1 MADINQ
7 QTEELA
13 RTFEQLTRELN
24 SYNQLRKGT
33 ADQQRDAEIEAA
45 TGMKNFTKKAAA
57 SADVVGELA
66 GAAMSAGKAM
76 LEGKKGA
83 TAFNESLDGL
93 SKAATAAGVALTL
106 LVPGGAIIKG
116 VVAGFTAL
124 TTATIGMVKASN
136 EMAQKL
142 YQGYSGLAK
151 SGAAASDGMT
161 GVFNDAKKLGL
172 SMNQLD
178 SFVGLVNENSKDL
191 ASFGK
196 SVFEGR
202 KQFADMGKAME
213 PFRVQLM
220 AAGFTQEQINEGGM
234 GYLAL
239 QTRLGRTQNNQ
250 VRTGEQLAQ
259 GAKKYI
265 DELDSLTK
273 LTGVSRKEIE
283 DQRKAA
289 LNEEQFRA
297 KLRQMELSGNKE
309 GADRLRQ
316 YNDLMTAINPAMG
329 AGIRAL
335 ASGNLAAEEAQK
347 LLLSSSGQAA
357 VDLEKVMAG
366 VLPLADAADS
376 TAAAIG
382 KFSDEVGVNLGLLK
396 ANDQTFLKLADQQDI
411 RIARE
416 KGFAEALKKIEE
428 DRRKRE
434 QGAIDPITQKYAE
447 TEKKLQELNEKFE
460 KTVFK
465 GIDNALEVNVRLAN
479 ATDVLATGFEK
490 LGTVVNRLLNIV
502 GLGVKEP
509 VEPPKP
515 KTAKEAEAVAAVAK
529 ERSLAQPLEQLTA
542 TKRKQLEADE
552 KALLDAKRSGKF
564 GDDLK
569 PLEEKIVKSKEEY
582 AAASKDLANQQKKVV
597 DATREERKVQMQQ
610 KQDQN
615 RLMLLEGINIRE
627 TESIARLNVEKAD
640 LVKKGIDT
648 AKQDLKI
655 AEFKTSIEERNKQIA
670 TIKSRLAPVAPKVQT
685 DASGRA
691 TATSDSR
698 TAAAGTTPAAPTA
711 PTVPTTAPAAPATQ
725 APPGAAAPA
734 AGGVNEAEQQIKAQ
748 NLFNF
753 LGGVSGRETNYNRL
767 DSQFRERLT
776 AMASEYQGLTNK
788 KLDFSSGA
796 RSDEE
801 NKKVGGVG
809 TSNHLKGQ
817 AVDLSTQ
824 SVNELINLGLLGKY
838 GFTQN
843 PKSGWHISDNGY
855 ADGGIASGPDSGYNA
870 LLHGTEAIIP
880 LKNGAVPV
888 RLFGESPDDDTELR
902 MPDMGPLLS
911 TVSTTMFAAIESL
924 KDNTI
929 DSGFDREMRQEVVEP
944 VAAAVSE
951 APGTMP
957 VAPVARESSVM
968 MDLLR
973 EAKQQNTALL
983 DMLSELVREQRNANN
998 ISARILQ
1005 VAGS

>member
-33 ADQQRDAEIEAA
+33 ADQQRDAEIQAA
-45 TGMKNFTKKAAA
+45 TGMKNFTKGAAA
-57 SADVVGELA
+57 GADAVGELA
-66 GAAMSAGKAM
+66 GAAVSAGKAM

-93 SKAATAAGVALTL
+93 SKAATAAGIALTL

-136 EMAQKL
+136 EMAEKL
-142 YQGYSGLAK
+142 YKGYSGLAK

-172 SMNQLD
+172 SMNELD
-178 SFVGLVNENSKDL
+178 SFVGLVGENASDL
-191 ASFGK
+191 ALFSG

-202 KQFADMGKAME
+202 KQFADMGEAMK
-213 PFRVQLM
+213 PYRAQLL
-220 AAGFTQEQINEGGM
+220 AAGFTQEEINQGAM
-234 GYLAL
+234 SYLKI
-239 QTRLGRTQNNQ
+239 QTRLGQTQNGQ
-250 VRTGEQLAQ
+250 IRSGEQLAQ

-265 DELDSLTK
+265 DELDALTK
-273 LTGVSRKEIE
+273 LTGANRKEQE
-283 DQRKAA
+283 DMRQTALTEQMFAA
-289 LNEEQFRA
+289 QIRELTLKGDKQSLEAAEQLQQANIMASKIDKEFGQQFRA
-297 KLRQMELSGNKE
+297 
-309 GADRLRQ
+309 
-316 YNDLMTAINPAMG
+316 AIT
-329 AGIRAL
+329 
-335 ASGNLAAEEAQK
+335 GNLLDPAAQK
-347 LLLSSSGQAA
+347 LNMAA
-357 VDLEKVMAG
+357 QGAQFEQIERLKDGTQNAAG
-366 VLPLADAADS
+366 AI
-376 TAAAIG
+376 TEIGRAIG
-382 KFSDEVGVNLGLLK
+382 ATADGFALNLAKLGASDDIMTSFGVMQK
-396 ANDQTFLKLADQQDI
+396 V
-411 RIARE
+411 RIATE
-416 KGFAEALKKIEE
+416 KDLVEALKKIDE
-428 DRRKRE
+428 DRAKQAKGE
-434 QGAIDPITQKYAE
+434 DAITKKYAE
-447 TEKKLQELNEKFE
+447 NYLKMQQQNEKFE
-460 KTVFK
+460 RTLFK
-465 GIDNALEVNVRLAN
+465 GIDNAMEVTSRLAN

-502 GLGVKEP
+502 GLGIKEP
-509 VEPPKP
+509 VEAPKP
-515 KTAKEAEAVAAVAK
+515 ATAREAEAVAAVSK
-529 ERSLAQPLEQLTA
+529 ERSLAVPLEQLTA

-569 PLEEKIVKSKEEY
+569 PLEEKIIKSKEEY

-627 TESIARLNVEKAD
+627 TEGIARLNVEKAD
-640 LVKKGIDT
+640 LAKKGLDT

-655 AEFKTSIEERNKQIA
+655 AEFKTNIEERNKQIA
-670 TIKSRLAPVAPKVQT
+670 TIKGRLAPVAPKVQT

-691 TATSDSR
+691 TATSDPR
-698 TAAAGTTPAAPTA
+698 TAAAGTTPAAPA
-711 PTVPTTAPAAPATQ
+711 APTTAPAASATQ
-725 APPGAAAPA
+725 APPVVAAPA
-734 AGGVNEAEQQIKAQ
+734 AGGGANEAEKQIKAQ

-753 LGGVSGRETNYNRL
+753 LGGVTGKETNYNRL

-788 KLDFSSGA
+788 KLDFASGA

-801 NKKVGGVG
+801 NKQVGGVG
-809 TSNHLKGQ
+809 TSNHLKGK

-843 PKSGWHISDNGY
+843 SNSGWHISDNGY
-855 ADGGIASGPDSGYNA
+855 ADGGIATGPESGYHA

-888 RLFGESPDDDTELR
+888 EISSDL
-902 MPDMGPLLS
+902 
-911 TVSTTMFAAIESL
+911 
-924 KDNTI
+924 I
-929 DSGFDREMRQEVVEP
+929 DSAFDRDMRQDVVQP
-944 VAAAVSE
+944 AVAASE
-951 APGTMP
+951 TAFAMP
-957 VAPVARESSVM
+957 TAPVVKESSVI
-968 MDLLR
+968 MDLLK
-973 EAKQQNTALL
+973 EAKEQNFALL
-983 DMLSELVREQRNANN
+983 SMVSELVREQRNAND
-998 ISARILQ
+998 ISTRILQ
-1005 VAGS
+1005 VTSN

>member
-24 SYNQLRKGT
+24 SYKQLSKST

-45 TGMKNFTKKAAA
+45 TGMKNFTKKAVAG
-57 SADVVGELA
+57 ADVVGELA

-136 EMAQKL
+136 EMADKL
-142 YQGYSGLAK
+142 YKGYSGLAK

-250 VRTGEQLAQ
+250 IRTGEQLAQ

-265 DELDSLTK
+265 DELDALTK

-297 KLRQMELSGNKE
+297 KLRQMELSGDKE
-309 GADRLRQ
+309 GAERLRQ
-316 YNDLMTAINPAMG
+316 YNDLMTVINPAMA

-347 LLLSSSGQAA
+347 VLLTSSGQAA

-376 TAAAIG
+376 TTKAIG
-382 KFSDEVGVNLGLLK
+382 EFSDGIGVNIALLK
-396 ANDQTFLKLADQQDI
+396 ANDQTFLKFADQQDI

-428 DRRKRE
+428 DRIKRE
-434 QGAIDPITQKYAE
+434 KGGADPITQKYAE

-460 KTVFK
+460 TTVFK
-465 GIDNALEVNVRLAN
+465 GIDNSLAVTDRLAN
-479 ATDVLATGFEK
+479 ATDTLATGFEK

-515 KTAKEAEAVAAVAK
+515 KTAREAEAVAAVAK
-529 ERSLAQPLEQLTA
+529 ERSLAEPLEQLKA

-552 KALLDAKRSGKF
+552 KALLDAKRAGKY
-564 GDDLK
+564 GDDLR
-569 PLEEKIVKSKEEY
+569 PLEEKIIKSKEDY
-582 AAASKDLANQQKKVV
+582 ATVSKDLAEQQKKVAE
-597 DATREERKVQMQQ
+597 ATREERKVKMQQ

-615 RLMLLEGINIRE
+615 RLMLLEGINLRE
-627 TESIARLNVEKAD
+627 TEGIARLNVEKAD
-640 LVKKGIDT
+640 LVKKGLDT
-648 AKQDLKI
+648 AKADRRLE
-655 AEFKTSIEERNKQIA
+655 EFRAGIEQRNKEIA
-670 TIKSRLAPVAPKVQT
+670 TIKQRLAPVAPKVQT

-698 TAAAGTTPAAPTA
+698 SAVAG
-711 PTVPTTAPAAPATQ
+711 TAPAPAPAPATATPASAAQ
-725 APPGAAAPA
+725 APPVGAAPA
-734 AGGVNEAEQQIKAQ
+734 AGGSVNEAEQQMKAQ

-753 LGGVSGRETNYNRL
+753 LGGVSGRESNYNRL
-767 DSQFRERLT
+767 DNQFRERLT

-788 KLDFSSGA
+788 KLDFGSGA
-796 RSDEE
+796 RNEEE
-801 NKKVGGVG
+801 NKQVGGVG
-809 TSNHLKGQ
+809 TSNHLKGK

-855 ADGGIASGPDSGYNA
+855 ADGGIASGPDSGYHA

-880 LKNGAVPV
+880 LKGGAVPV
-888 RLFGESPDDDTELR
+888 EISSDL
-902 MPDMGPLLS
+902 
-911 TVSTTMFAAIESL
+911 
-924 KDNTI
+924 I
-929 DSGFDREMRQEVVEP
+929 DSAFDRDMRQEVVEP
-944 VAAAVSE
+944 SVAASE
-951 APGTMP
+951 TASAMP
-957 VAPVARESSVM
+957 TAPVVKESNAL
-968 MDLLR
+968 MDLLKEVR
-973 EAKQQNTALL
+973 EQNFSLL
-983 DMLSELVREQRNANN
+983 SVLSELVREQRNAND
-998 ISARILQ
+998 ISTRILQ
-1005 VAGS
+1005 VTSS